1 MDRKAQGK
9 PDSRKSKSGVK
20 VHHSKSKLDEKNLLA
35 TYERAPIGI
44 TECSPEGLYISV
56 NEEFCR
62 IIGYEKAEVLT
73 RSIKSISHEADY
85 EEEIRLHEQL
95 IAGEIPSYQLKKR
108 YVRKE
113 GEIIWVQ
120 VIRSAVRDA
129 RGKALYTVGIVQDI
143 TAQRQAE
150 AEIEFQAHLLGHV
163 HDAIIS
169 TDDKLQITG
178 WNHAAEELYGWAG
191 KEALGRSIV
200 EVTRSELSHEQKTP
214 SEERTYSLERR
225 VRENFSVFEAIHH
238 HKDGHAIDVESR
250 GIALHDENGKV
261 TGYVTAV
268 LDITQRKQI
277 EKALHDAK
285 EHYRKLFDL
294 VPVAVYSCDANGVIQ
309 EFSQR
314 AAEMWGRV
322 PERNNPAER
331 YCGSFKMYYPDGRFM
346 PHAECPMARVLNGE
360 TLQPHELELLVERPD
375 GLRRNVIA
383 NPRPVKNEDGE
394 IVAAINCF
402 YDITGLKQSEE
413 ALQQLNLLL
422 EGRVQTRTTQL
433 QASNKSLREEVAER
447 KHAEKELLETS
458 KRLQELSRRLV
469 EAQEEE
475 RRSLARELHDRVGQT
490 LSAMNMN
497 LSMMNDQLSEDA
509 RQNFGSRMEDTLH
522 LVAEASTLVR
532 NVMADLRPGELDDFG
547 LVSALQSY
555 INEFSSRY
563 EIKVLFDASYQR
575 IPHLGPSIEITLLR
589 IAQEAMTNVA
599 RHAHADQIILSLQ
612 QEENTIRMTI
622 QDNGVGIPSLQESTR
637 HGSHGLTFMRERVEA
652 VGGIFNVFSTP
663 TTGTTIEVTV
673 RVENGTPEAE
683 LNS

>member
-1 MDRKAQGK
+1 MKVDRKAK
-9 PDSRKSKSGVK
+9 AKADSRKSNSDGK
-20 VHHSKSKLDEKNLLA
+20 VRRSISKPDGKHLLA

-44 TECSPEGLYISV
+44 AECSPEGRYISV

-62 IIGYEKAEVLT
+62 ITGYEKEEVLT
-73 RSIKSISHEADY
+73 RSIKDISHEADY
-85 EEEIRLHEQL
+85 EDEIRLHEQL
-95 IAGEIPSYQLKKR
+95 IAGKIPSYKLEKR
-108 YVRKE
+108 YVRKD

-129 RGKALYTVGIVQDI
+129 QGTALYTVGTVQDI

-169 TDDKLQITG
+169 TNDKLQITG
-178 WNHAAEELYGWAG
+178 WNHAAEELYGWTG
-191 KEALGRSIV
+191 EEVLGRSII
-200 EVTRSELSHEQKTP
+200 EVTQSELTHEQRAP
-214 SEERTYSLERR
+214 ILERI
-225 VRENFSVFEAIHH
+225 VRENFSITEAIHH
-238 HKDGHAIDVESR
+238 HKDGHAIHVEAR
-250 GIALHDENGKV
+250 GISLHGDDGKV
-261 TGYVTAV
+261 TGYLTAV
-268 LDITQRKQI
+268 LDITQRKQV
-277 EKALHDAK
+277 EKALHEAK
-285 EHYRKLFDL
+285 EYYRNLFD
-294 VPVAVYSCDANGVIQ
+294 VIPVAVYACDANGVIQ
-309 EFSQR
+309 DFSQR
-314 AAEMWGRV
+314 AAEMWGRA

-346 PHAECPMARVLNGE
+346 PHAECPMARVLRGE
-360 TLQPHELELLVERPD
+360 TLQPHELEVLVERPD
-375 GLRRNVIA
+375 GLRKIVIA
-383 NPRPVKNEDGE
+383 NPQALKNEHGE

-402 YDITGLKQSEE
+402 YDITELKQSEE
-413 ALQQLNLLL
+413 ALQHLNIQL
-422 EGRVQTRTTQL
+422 EGRVQTRTAEL
-433 QASNKSLREEVAER
+433 QASNKSLGEEVAER
-447 KHAEKELLETS
+447 KHAEKALLENS

-475 RRSLARELHDRVGQT
+475 RRALARELHDRVGQT

-522 LVAEASTLVR
+522 LVAEASALVR

-547 LVSALQSY
+547 LVSALKSY
-555 INEFSSRY
+555 INEYTSRY

-589 IAQEAMTNVA
+589 IAQEGMTNVA
-599 RHAHADQIILSLQ
+599 RHARATQITLSLQ

-622 QDNGVGIPSLQESTR
+622 QDNGVGIPSLQASTH

-652 VGGIFNVFSTP
+652 VGGIFKIFSIP
-663 TTGTTIEVTV
+663 GTGTTIEVTV
-673 RVENGTPEAE
+673 MVENGAPKAE